1 MPFLNTRKQRAAALV
16 IALGAAIVAALL
28 PFAAGL
34 LGAAVLYVICA
45 PAHRRLC
52 RVLPPRVSALTVVA
66 VALVLILLP
75 GASLLGLVLNQAP
88 ETVRGMQD
96 GEIFRRVSQLRIA
109 GVDVGA
115 QMATA
120 GGSIV
125 SWVSQQALAFF
136 GSAARGM
143 LALVIA
149 FFGVYYLLVS
159 PGAVWGPL
167 RDFLPFSPRNTELL
181 RERFLLVTE
190 ATLVG
195 TAMTALVQG
204 TMVGVAFWAVGLPDA
219 AFWGFMTGLASVLP
233 VMGSALIWGPGVIV
247 LLVGGEL
254 AGAAVL
260 AVVGGIAGSMDNFVR
275 LFVYRAV
282 SDIHPMATLVGAFAG
297 LKYFGLLGVLLG
309 PLAIAYFFEL
319 LRMYRREYIASAP
332 PGMLPPPDAAPAVP
346 AIVQAPD

>member
-52 RVLPPRVSALTVVA
+52 RVLPRRISALLVVA

-75 GASLLGLVLNQAP
+75 GASLLGLVLNEAP
-88 ETVRGMQD
+88 ETVRGVQE
-96 GEIFRRVSQLRIA
+96 GEIFTRISHLRVA

-115 QMATA
+115 QIAAA

-136 GSAARGM
+136 GSAARGV

-149 FFGVYYLLVS
+149 FFGVYYLLVA
-159 PGAVWGPL
+159 PGAVWSTL
-167 RDFLPFSPRNTELL
+167 RDFLPFSDRNTELL

-190 ATLVG
+190 ATLLG
-195 TAMTALVQG
+195 TALTALVQG
-204 TMVGVAFWAVGLPDA
+204 TMIGVAFWAVGLPDA
-219 AFWGFMTGLASVLP
+219 GFWGFMTGLASVLP
-233 VMGSALIWGPGVIV
+233 VMGSALIWAPGVIV
-247 LLVGGEL
+247 LLAGGEL
-254 AGAAVL
+254 AGAAAL
-260 AVVGGIAGSMDNFVR
+260 AVVGGIAGSIDNFVR

-297 LKYFGLLGVLLG
+297 LKYFGILGVLLG

-319 LRMYRREYIASAP
+319 LKMYRDEYGPAKP
-332 PGMLPPPDAAPAVP
+332 PALPAEAEPDARLVVADA
-346 AIVQAPD
+346 